1 MGSVS
6 CNKNNMCRLH
16 FVWFV
21 LCLFLIVVGRSDGM
35 AWQENVRPKMSV
47 QLGKSLGVNS

>member
-1 MGSVS
+1 
-6 CNKNNMCRLH
+6 MCRLY

-47 QLGKSLGVNS
+47 QLGKSLKVNS